1 MDLSVMS
8 AVELAGEM
16 GSRVRDERL
25 RRNLTQR
32 TLAERAGVS
41 RLTVT
46 RLESGAPVT
55 TVNFLAVLVALN
67 RGGDLDGVLQP
78 PRAQTIEQFVDEAR
92 PTRQRG
98 RR

>member
-1 MDLSVMS
+1 MDMGVMS
-8 AVELAGEM
+8 AVELAVEM

-67 RGGDLDGVLQP
+67 RGGDLDEVLRP
-78 PRAQTIEQFVDEAR
+78 PRAQTMEQFVDEAQR
-92 PTRQRG
+92 TRQRG

>member
-1 MDLSVMS
+1 MDMSVMS
-8 AVELAGEM
+8 AVELAAEM

-46 RLESGAPVT
+46 RLESGTPVT

-67 RGGDLDGVLQP
+67 RGGDLDGVLRP
-78 PRAQTIEQFVDEAR
+78 PRAQTMEQFVDAAQ